1 MLNKNTD
8 NIHSKIEQP
17 NIIFLT
23 PKFGININP
32 AKNVPKILPIVDN
45 EDIFP
50 DVVPIWSI
58 LLFFIF
64 TAIGDTVASKK
75 LGIPKV
81 TVAHIIATKIKLFES
96 CDNTS
101 INITSSIGIILVAIA
116 DINKIY
122 LEPEIAIFKIITEIK
137 KCL

>member
-1 MLNKNTD
+1 MSFLLNRYID
-8 NIHSKIEQP
+8 NIHNKIEQP

-32 AKNVPKILPIVDN
+32 AKNVPKILPMVDN
-45 EDIFP
+45 DDIFP
-50 DVVPIWSI
+50 DVAPIWSI

-81 TVAHIIATKIKLFES
+81 TVAHMIATKIKLFDI

-101 INITSSIGIILVAIA
+101 INTTSNIGIILVAIA
-116 DINKIY
+116 
-122 LEPEIAIFKIITEIK
+122 EISK
-137 KCL
+137 